1 MLAMAIGGLG
11 FALLFEGI
19 LYAAAPQHLKRM
31 AALVA
36 QMDDDT
42 LRAGGLFAVGTG
54 LLVLYIA
61 RVIAAG

>member
-1 MLAMAIGGLG
+1 MAIGGLG
-11 FALLFEGI
+11 FALIFEG
-19 LYAAAPQHLKRM
+19 LFYAAAPERMKRM

-42 LRAGGLFAVGTG
+42 LKAGGLFAVGMG
-54 LLVLYIA
+54 LLALYVA